1 MCLSLERPDWTDGLI
16 SPFASMTM
24 PQRLRDLTDRAA
36 AHDLAREHQRL
47 NKLQQRRLNHASER
61 QLAAAA
67 AAAAADDDD
76 DDDSGSAGYG
86 HGYGQPPSPPPSRAG
101 RYSLRQ
107 PPASACASQQAGG
120 AGGGRRG
127 LLSELAER
135 EERLQL
141 QHQLLLQDQEE
152 EEEAK
157 VNGAGAGDADAE
169 AVRVGLVL
177 ASGHDHEVHY
187 RERNARREMERGG
200 ADWGCAD
207 CGFNTNYATNKTC
220 YRCGAPKLEG
230 ENSASEGGPGALQV
244 VLTLE
249 EEIEQARAQ
258 RRVRRREEQRQ
269 MNFLRSEVGEW
280 VNE

>member
-1 MCLSLERPDWTDGLI
+1 
-16 SPFASMTM
+16 MTM
-24 PQRLRDLTDRAA
+24 PHRLRDLTDRAA
-36 AHDLAREHQRL
+36 ARDLAREHKQL
-47 NKLQQRRLNHASER
+47 NKLQQLRLNHARER

-67 AAAAADDDD
+67 AAAAD
-76 DDDSGSAGYG
+76 DDDSGSAGHG
-86 HGYGQPPSPPPSRAG
+86 HGQPPSLPPSRAG

-107 PPASACASQQAGG
+107 PPASASASQQAGG
-120 AGGGRRG
+120 ADGGRRG

-141 QHQLLLQDQEE
+141 QHQLLLQEQEE

-157 VNGAGAGDADAE
+157 VTGAGAGDADEE

-177 ASGHDHEVHY
+177 ASGYEHEVHF
-187 RERNARREMERGG
+187 RERSARREMERGG

-207 CGFNTNYATNKTC
+207 CGFNTNYATSKTC

-230 ENSASEGGPGALQV
+230 ESSASEGGPGALPV

-249 EEIEQARAQ
+249 EEIKQARAQ
-258 RRVRRREEQRQ
+258 RRARRRGEQRQ

-280 VNE
+280 VNG